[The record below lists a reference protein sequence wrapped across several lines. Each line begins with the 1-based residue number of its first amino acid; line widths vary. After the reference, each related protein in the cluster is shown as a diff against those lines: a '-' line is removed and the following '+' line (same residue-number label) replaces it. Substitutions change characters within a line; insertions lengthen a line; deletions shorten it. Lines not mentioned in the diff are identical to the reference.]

1 MQPHLKALQE
11 TLSQLSCLVDSNLDG
26 VSAILNANK
35 GFTSEVVKF
44 WQKPQYFLDSFT

>member
-1 MQPHLKALQE
+1 VQPQLKGLQE
-11 TLSQLSCLVDSNLDG
+11 TLQQLSCLVDSTLDG

-35 GFTSEVVKF
+35 GFTREVVKF